1 MVFPATVVRPM
12 RRWTMAMSDQIVV
25 AGLVVGTDLS
35 WSSRVAAGLPRG
47 DLAAGA
53 VLPQVSV
60 AGSVTAVIRRFEPI
74 SGLPC
79 SREWV
84 IAGTGSIG

>member
-1 MVFPATVVRPM
+1 M
-12 RRWTMAMSDQIVV
+12 RRWTIAMFDQNEVT
-25 AGLVVGTDLS
+25 GLVVETELT
-35 WSSRVAAGLPRG
+35 WSSRVAARLPRD
-47 DLAAGA
+47 DLAAGG

-60 AGSVTAVIRRFEPI
+60 AGSVMAVIRRFEPI

-84 IAGTGSIG
+84 LASTGSIG

>member
-1 MVFPATVVRPM
+1 MF
-12 RRWTMAMSDQIVV
+12 DQKVV
-25 AGLVVGTDLS
+25 AGLVVGTELT
-35 WSSRVAAGLPRG
+35 WSSRVAARLPR
-47 DLAAGA
+47 DEFAAGA

-60 AGSVTAVIRRFEPI
+60 AGSVMAVIRRLEPI

-84 IAGTGSIG
+84 VAGPGSTG